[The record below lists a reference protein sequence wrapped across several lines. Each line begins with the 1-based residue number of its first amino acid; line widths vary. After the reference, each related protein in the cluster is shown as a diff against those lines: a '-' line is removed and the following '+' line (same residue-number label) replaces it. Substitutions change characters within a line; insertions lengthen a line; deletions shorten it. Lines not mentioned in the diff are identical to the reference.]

1 MNSSFKTE
9 NIDVQ
14 NIVQNIDNTMNMEYN
29 IFKGV

>member
-9 NIDVQ
+9 NIAVQ